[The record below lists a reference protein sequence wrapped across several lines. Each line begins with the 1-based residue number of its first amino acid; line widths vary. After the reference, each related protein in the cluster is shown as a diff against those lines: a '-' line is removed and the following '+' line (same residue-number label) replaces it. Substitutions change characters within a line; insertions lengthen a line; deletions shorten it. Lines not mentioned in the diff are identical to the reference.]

1 MKILFVH
8 QNFPAQFRHTASAL
22 AADQGN
28 QVVALTINPPAY
40 PTPGVNVVRYQ
51 PKRGSTKSIHPLA
64 ADFETKVIRGEAAAH
79 AALELS
85 KRGFKPDV
93 VVVHPGWG
101 EHLFLKDVWPDAR
114 FLVFLEFYYQAKG
127 YDYAFDP
134 EFSHPSLQGR
144 ARLRTKNASLLGSL
158 DIMDRGLSPTHWQK
172 SSMPRA
178 YQDRISVIFDGIDT
192 GYISPD
198 AAATFTLPDGRN
210 VRHGDEVLTFV
221 NRNMEPYRG
230 FHVFMRALPAI
241 QKARPEAITLIVGG
255 EDVSYGARPAD
266 GGSWKDV
273 MLREVGDR
281 LDMSR
286 IVFLGKIPYAD
297 YRQLLRVSRVHA
309 YLTYPFVLSW
319 SMLESM
325 AAECLV
331 IASAT
336 PPVTEV
342 IKTGEN
348 GILVDFFDIGDWS
361 RKISRALAKPGEYLD
376 IRRQAR
382 RTIVERYDLGTVCL
396 PAQLKLIRQVA
407 GM

>member
-8 QNFPAQFRHTASAL
+8 QNFPAQFRHTATAL
-22 AADQGN
+22 AADSGN
-28 QVVALTINPPAY
+28 QVMALSINAPTF
-40 PTPGVNVVRYQ
+40 PTPGVNVVRYRTQ
-51 PKRGSTKSIHPLA
+51 RGSTKGIHPLA
-64 ADFETKVIRGEAAAH
+64 MDFETKVIRGEAAAQ

-85 KRGFKPDV
+85 KGGFRPDIV
-93 VVVHPGWG
+93 IVHPGWG

-127 YDYAFDP
+127 YDYAFDS
-134 EFSHPSLQGR
+134 EFSQGTLQGR
-144 ARLRTKNASLLGSL
+144 ARLRTKNASLLGGF
-158 DIMDRGLSPTHWQK
+158 DIMDRGISPTHWQK
-172 SSMPRA
+172 SSMPPV
-178 YQDRISVIFDGIDT
+178 YHDRINVIFDGIDT
-192 GYISPD
+192 RFISPD
-198 AAATFTLPDGRN
+198 AAATFTLPDGRS
-210 VRHGDEVLTFV
+210 VKHGDEVLTFV

-255 EDVSYGARPAD
+255 EDVSYGARPVG

-286 IVFLGKIPYAD
+286 IVFLGKIPYDD

-319 SMLESM
+319 SMLESL

-336 PPVTEV
+336 APVTEV
-342 IKTGEN
+342 IKTGDN
-348 GILVDFFDIGDWS
+348 GILVDFFDIEDWI
-361 RKISRALAKPGEYLD
+361 RKITRALGKPDDYHD

-382 RTIVERYDLGTVCL
+382 RDIVNRYDLNTVCL

-407 GM
+407 AM